1 MVNSKYEARNSKQI
15 RITEIQNRKKRWGKP
30 QHTNGLEGMTVTKE
44 MREQTEGRR
53 RKTGLEKDITRD
65 KI

>member
-1 MVNSKYEARNSKQI
+1 MVNSKYEIRNSKQI
-15 RITEIQNRKKRWGKP
+15 RMTEIQNRKKRWGKLHP
-30 QHTNGLEGMTVTKE
+30 TNGREGMTPAKE

-53 RKTGLEKDITRD
+53 RKTGLDMDITKA

>member
-1 MVNSKYEARNSKQI
+1 MVNSKNEILNSKQI
-15 RITEIQNRKKRWGKP
+15 RITEIQNRKKRWGKSHP
-30 QHTNGLEGMTVTKE
+30 TNGREGMTPAKK

-53 RKTGLEKDITRD
+53 RKTGLDIDITRD